1 MTEVAMGQLL
11 DGKHVSKDTKN
22 NALLSAQRAVL
33 LNPGELSVYVHLR
46 WKRSWNFLSRHLF
59 QCLMFTVNC
68 LYTCTWNF
76 VLGKLGNWCSLVS
89 SVHCQSELEAESK
102 RVQALHKIEALY
114 LTWLMSA
121 EGTCTCRKQLLWSK
135 QTFTCRPE
143 NLCKVLNNINIVKF
157 SLPGNSL

>member
-22 NALLSAQRAVL
+22 NALLSAQRAL
-33 LNPGELSVYVHLR
+33 LINPGQLSVYVHLR

-89 SVHCQSELEAESK
+89 SVHCQTELEAESE
-102 RVQALHKIEALY
+102 RVQALHKIETRY

-121 EGTCTCRKQLLWSK
+121 EGTCRKQLLWSK
-135 QTFTCRPE
+135 QTFICRPE
-143 NLCKVLNNINIVKF
+143 NLCKVLNNINLVKF

>member
-22 NALLSAQRAVL
+22 NALLSAQRAL
-33 LNPGELSVYVHLR
+33 LINPGQLSVYVHLR
-46 WKRSWNFLSRHLF
+46 WKKSWNFLSRHLF

-89 SVHCQSELEAESK
+89 SVHCQSELEAEPE
-102 RVQALHKIEALY
+102 RVQALHKIETRY

-121 EGTCTCRKQLLWSK
+121 EGTCRKQLLWSK
-135 QTFTCRPE
+135 QTFISRPE